1 MQEPNCPP
9 AFIPAACDVGFSL
22 HERRHGWRDRTAGML
37 ASSAALIAA
46 LIAIAGIL
54 SSSPSRQHTVVALSS
69 LGEKYLLDY
78 SQLNSIPCR
87 ADCGDEG
94 AQNGQKDSMVKVQDG
109 RSTSRTVSQGNME
122 KQYLLKNHSEHI
134 SLEQKEESA
143 EADWYQRHL
152 PSLAMDGANNY
163 DIDCFYH
170 HEVSQYC

>member
-1 MQEPNCPP
+1 MPNCSP
-9 AFIPAACDVGFSL
+9 AFIPAACDVDFSL
-22 HERRHGWRDRTAGML
+22 HERRHGWRDRTCRYSTV

-46 LIAIAGIL
+46 LIVIAGIFT
-54 SSSPSRQHTVVALSS
+54 SSPSRQHTVVALSS
-69 LGEKYLLDY
+69 PGQRFLLDY

-94 AQNGQKDSMVKVQDG
+94 AQNGKKDFMDKVQDW
-109 RSTSRTVSQGNME
+109 RSKSRTVSQGNRE

-134 SLEQKEESA
+134 SIEQKEESA
-143 EADWYQRHL
+143 EANWYQRHL
-152 PSLAMDGANNY
+152 PSLAMDGANKY